1 MQKILEA
8 EDHKARC
15 NLLRHFIDS
24 ERKRLSARNLLRG
37 MFSGSPI
44 GMDEEIPESIKSET
58 LDALE
63 ALANPVDDSDDES
76 VVKSQS
82 IFTDDEDAFQ

>member
-1 MQKILEA
+1 
-8 EDHKARC
+8 
-15 NLLRHFIDS
+15 
-24 ERKRLSARNLLRG
+24 